1 MFLSIKK
8 LIKTYKNGDD
18 VLTVLKSIDLDIKQ
32 GDICAILGPSGSGKS
47 TLLNI
52 IGGLETADSGEIEIN
67 GQKLLKASEK
77 KLSDYRR
84 NTLGF
89 VFQSYNLISNLT
101 VKENIETGMFLSKNP
116 LNLEELI
123 TELSLVDHQ
132 FKFPNQLSGG
142 QQQRTSIGRAM
153 IKNPKLLLCDEPTGA
168 LDYYTA
174 KDVLSII
181 EKMNRHYKTTIII
194 VTHNEAI
201 AKMAHQVVKLRD
213 GSIDSI
219 VYNQNLLD
227 VKDIDW

>member
-18 VLTVLKSIDLDIKQ
+18 VLTVLKAIDLDIKQ
-32 GDICAILGPSGSGKS
+32 GDICVILGPSGSGKS

-67 GQKLLKASEK
+67 GQKLLKVSEK

-123 TELSLVDHQ
+123 RELSLVDHQ
-132 FKFPNQLSGG
+132 YKFPNQLSGG

-181 EKMNRHYKTTIII
+181 EKMNRHYGTTIVM

-201 AKMAHQVVKLRD
+201 AKMAHQVVKLHD
-213 GSIDSI
+213 GNIDSI

>member
-1 MFLSIKK
+1 MFLSINK
-8 LIKTYKNGDD
+8 LVKSYKNGDNE
-18 VLTVLKSIDLDIKQ
+18 LMVLKSIDLSIKQ
-32 GDICAILGPSGSGKS
+32 GDICVILGPSGSGKS

-52 IGGLETADSGEIEIN
+52 IGGLETADSGDIEIN
-67 GQKLLKASEK
+67 GQKLLNISEK
-77 KLSDYRR
+77 KLSQYRR

-89 VFQSYNLISNLT
+89 VFQSYNLIGNLT

-116 LNLEELI
+116 LNLQQLI
-123 TELSLVDHQ
+123 DELSLTEHQ
-132 FKFPNQLSGG
+132 YKFPNQLSGG

-181 EKMNRHYKTTIII
+181 EKMNRHYQTTIVI

-201 AKMAHQVVKLRD
+201 AKMAHQIIKLRD
-213 GSIDSI
+213 GNIDSVI
-219 VYNQNLLD
+219 YNDNILD
-227 VKDIDW
+227 VKDINW

>member
-18 VLTVLKSIDLDIKQ
+18 VLTVLKSIDLNINQ
-32 GDICAILGPSGSGKS
+32 GNICVILGPSGSGKS

-52 IGGLETADSGEIEIN
+52 IGGLETADSGNIEIN
-67 GQKLLKASEK
+67 GQNLLNISEK
-77 KLSDYRR
+77 KLSAYRR

-89 VFQSYNLISNLT
+89 VFQSYNLIGNLT

-116 LNLEELI
+116 LNLNQLI
-123 TELSLVDHQ
+123 DELSLTEHQ
-132 FKFPNQLSGG
+132 YKFPNQLSGG

-174 KDVLSII
+174 KDVLAII
-181 EKMNRHYKTTIII
+181 EKMNRNYQTTIVI

-213 GSIDSI
+213 GNIDSI
-219 VYNQNLLD
+219 IYNDNILD

>member
-8 LIKTYKNGDD
+8 LIKTYKNGEDI
-18 VLTVLKSIDLDIKQ
+18 LTVLKSIDLEIKQ
-32 GDICAILGPSGSGKS
+32 GDICVILGPSGSGKS

-67 GQKLLKASEK
+67 GQNLLNISEK
-77 KLSDYRR
+77 KLSHYRR

-101 VKENIETGMFLSKNP
+101 VRENIETGMFLSNNP
-116 LNLEELI
+116 LNLDDLI
-123 TELSLVDHQ
+123 SELSLSKHQ
-132 FKFPNQLSGG
+132 YKFPNQLSGG

-153 IKNPKLLLCDEPTGA
+153 VKNPKLLLCDEPTGA

-174 KDVLSII
+174 KDVLAIL
-181 EKMNRHYKTTIII
+181 ERMNRHYQTTIVM
-194 VTHNEAI
+194 VTHNESI
-201 AKMAHQVVKLRD
+201 AKMAHQIVKLRD
-213 GSIDSI
+213 GNIDSVI
-219 VYNQNLLD
+219 YNQNVLN

>member
-18 VLTVLKSIDLDIKQ
+18 VLTVLKAIDLDIKQ
-32 GDICAILGPSGSGKS
+32 GDICVILGPSGSGKS

-67 GQKLLKASEK
+67 GQKLLKVSEK

-123 TELSLVDHQ
+123 RELSLVDHQ
-132 FKFPNQLSGG
+132 YKFPNQLSGG

-181 EKMNRHYKTTIII
+181 EKMNRHYGTTIVM

-201 AKMAHQVVKLRD
+201 SKMAHQVVKLHD
-213 GSIDSI
+213 GNIDSI